1 MRLQATV
8 DFMLSYG
15 LALIIIVIAIAVIYK
30 VSVLNAA
37 ILPSTCTPNAGFSC
51 SQFSINTTGAVSIA
65 ISQATGG
72 PITIHG
78 IACST
83 SANTTGTKPESGN
96 IHVVANSAFYP
107 YNSYPNNALVTG
119 ITMYS
124 GSTTVLTA
132 YCYSGPGIATGSLG
146 SSFLGYLWINYT
158 LQGYG
163 TIISQAATFSTK
175 YT

>member
-1 MRLQATV
+1 M
-8 DFMLSYG
+8 
-15 LALIIIVIAIAVIYK
+15 
-30 VSVLNAA
+30 
-37 ILPSTCTPNAGFSC
+37 
-51 SQFSINTTGAVSIA
+51 SIA

-78 IACST
+78 IACSA
-83 SANTTGTKPESGN
+83 SANATGNKPEYGN
-96 IHVVANSAFYP
+96 INVVPNSAFYP

-124 GSTTVLTA
+124 GSTKALTT
-132 YCYSGPGIATGSLG
+132 YCYESSGVATGSLG
-146 SSFLGYLWINYT
+146 SAFLGYLWINYT

-163 TIISQAATFSTK
+163 TIISQVASFSTK